1 MTILGCPAL
10 YERIAGEEGEAFAG
24 FGEEGAGA
32 GGGEGAA
39 EEVAGAEVEAADH
52 AALLAG

>member
-1 MTILGCPAL
+1 MTIVGCLAP
-10 YERIAGEEGEAFAG
+10 YEGIAREEGEAFAG

-39 EEVAGAEVEAADH
+39 EEVAGAEVEATDH